1 LGDQIDLESGEWT
14 RSARC
19 ATVDG
24 FSLHANVAIHADD
37 RPRLERLV
45 RYCARPPIAMERVEP
60 LADGRLLYRFKR
72 PWRDGTTHVVL
83 EPLELLERLS
93 ALVPAPRAHLVR
105 YSGLL
110 APASKWRSAIVPGSS
125 SSVVE
130 SPLVQKTLSVVP
142 QDCLSMPDP
151 VTLIDKFFSDR
162 CLPPSAAVR
171 HARNYSW
178 AELLRRVWELDVL
191 KCPRCLGRMKIVTA
205 IHAPDSITKILDS
218 LGLPS
223 RAPPV
228 APACRDSHSRFDDF

>member
-1 LGDQIDLESGEWT
+1 
-14 RSARC
+14 
-19 ATVDG
+19 
-24 FSLHANVAIHADD
+24 
-37 RPRLERLV
+37 
-45 RYCARPPIAMERVEP
+45 MERVEP
-60 LADGRLLYRFKR
+60 LADGRLLYRFRR
-72 PWRDGTTHVVL
+72 PWRDGTTDVVL

-125 SSVVE
+125 SSVVK

-151 VTLIDKFFSDR
+151 VTLVDEFFSDR

-178 AELLRRVWELDVL
+178 AELLRRVGI
-191 KCPRCLGRMKIVTA
+191 GRFAV
-205 IHAPDSITKILDS
+205 PS
-218 LGLPS
+218 LFGTDEDCGGDPCSRQHHQDPGLARSALPGAAGGTGLPRFPFQVRRFL
-223 RAPPV
+223 RACPSL
-228 APACRDSHSRFDDF
+228 APSCLSKLGFAPFD